1 VYTGYAG
8 YVNSQIFPS
17 QVVKMESFN
26 PSFFPKLLNKAPAP
40 FERNQKRLD
49 ELVRTMRIRTTEPLL
64 PELR

>member
-1 VYTGYAG
+1 
-8 YVNSQIFPS
+8 
-17 QVVKMESFN
+17 
-26 PSFFPKLLNKAPAP
+26 AP